1 MKKLFLILFCLLP
14 FAFVQGQ
21 TFEVKVVKVVDG
33 DTFDGMNRDG
43 LVLRFRINAID
54 TPERGQAYCN
64 VATNYLKSLIA
75 GKNIKVSVKEKDRYG
90 RFIATPYTPN
100 GDDVSLLMLQNGMA
114 WHYSKYDNTLSY
126 ENAEKQAREKR
137 IGLWADNN
145 PINPE
150 QYRRNKR

>member
-1 MKKLFLILFCLLP
+1 MKKLFLILLCLLP

-64 VATNYLKSLIA
+64 VATNQLKSLIA
-75 GKNIKVSVKEKDRYG
+75 GKTIKVTVKEKDRYG
-90 RFIATPYTPN
+90 RFIATPYTPS
-100 GDDVSLLMLQNGMA
+100 GEDVSLLMLQAGMA
-114 WHYSKYDNTLSY
+114 WHYAKYDSTEAY
-126 ENAEKQAREKR
+126 ANAMQKARAEGK
-137 IGLWADNN
+137 GLWQDAN

-150 QYRRNKR
+150 QYRRSK